1 MRNLFYKVSIT
12 FQQFCTKKSDELTN
26 IQTHYLQTDV
36 QDRAGNQCSFSEL
49 MHAEVLLKFFYHTA
63 LSEECLH
70 HLVAFNDKR
79 IQTCKMFRLLTK
91 LQYMTIKLKKNHGT
105 ILYLPHSKMKFT
117 LFTLLTFSIK
127 KYRWRSSSYTLTQFK
142 QNHELS
148 LMRCVFTY
156 LPLTKQAQ
164 FLLLKGWHS

>member
-1 MRNLFYKVSIT
+1 
-12 FQQFCTKKSDELTN
+12 
-26 IQTHYLQTDV
+26 
-36 QDRAGNQCSFSEL
+36 

-91 LQYMTIKLKKNHGT
+91 LQYMTIKFKKNHGT